1 MAAEKGNVEIIRLLL
16 EYDAVTETLQANG
29 ETPAAIPLVV
39 AAEQGHTAVVEVLLD
54 GGADI
59 NAVDFQGMSAI
70 NAALNAPHPETTQ
83 KLLDRGAD
91 PEESRRGGVTP
102 LMLAARHNLTTI
114 ADDLISKGV
123 DINAA
128 DSSNGYTAL
137 STAIETGHVEMA
149 RKLIA
154 AGAEVDFTGKNAVGP
169 MLLACNEAHLETI
182 KLLAEYKADLNAS
195 DMTGRNCLHYAIEGD
210 HTVVVDFII

>member
-1 MAAEKGNVEIIRLLL
+1 
-16 EYDAVTETLQANG
+16 
-29 ETPAAIPLVV
+29 V
-39 AAEQGHTAVVEVLLD
+39 AALLD

-59 NAVDFQGMSAI
+59 NAVDFQAMSAI
-70 NAALNAPHPETTQ
+70 NAALNASHPETAQ

-91 PEESRRGGVTP
+91 PEENRRGGVTP

-137 STAIETGHVEMA
+137 STAIETGHADMA

-154 AGAEVDFTGKNAVGP
+154 AGAEVDVTGKEGAGP
-169 MLLACNEAHLETI
+169 MLLACSEGHLKTI
-182 KLLAEYKADLNAS
+182 ELLAEYKADLNAG
-195 DMTGRNCLHYAIEGD
+195 DITGRNCLHYAIEED
-210 HTVVVDFII
+210 RTVIVDFLIEQGVDLNHRNSFETTPLVRAIYLGEDDIASRLLTA